1 MRPILYE
8 QNETIFE
15 GNGIG
20 ILYDAISSE
29 VTEVRNAEFELE
41 LKYPIGGEWAS
52 ELTQNRYILVKPN
65 DYDDP
70 HAFRIYEVEKEVE
83 SNQITV
89 KAVTKTD
96 ELSGNIIKPLTIKS
110 ARPEQAWE
118 QIKRVAVDPIS
129 YNFISD
135 IQTSKDT
142 TMDIRNVL
150 NAIAGEEGS
159 FIDTW
164 GGEIKR
170 TNNTIYLYSKRGR
183 DHVTTIRPRKNLKN
197 VKVKSSMAGKFT
209 RILPYV
215 KFTPEGEN
223 AKEEVIYG
231 DIIKSPHYDDYFVKR
246 IVPLDISSEFN
257 QSTTEGEN
265 KKKAPTP
272 EQITSKAQSYFT
284 SKNKDAD
291 KPELQVEVD
300 MLPLQDSTEWDRRI
314 IQALEKIQLCDT
326 VDVYVPKIDC
336 DVTVKVRKIVYDSLT
351 ERIIK
356 IEASSSGSGRASL
369 ADQQKAQWQDL
380 TNKIVNDAIYGEKDG
395 LINTILTSANNKNK
409 NFYGPDEPPRE
420 KVSKGDLWFKSV
432 GNEGDIE
439 MWKFDGENWVLLID
453 TNFDQKVTDK
463 VNDALES
470 TKTTFTESLKS
481 SVDKMIADAE
491 KRWRPDLTPLQN
503 ELDEKLKKIDGD
515 ITTKVSDIRA
525 QLNSEIDKLKPGN
538 PNLLDGSL
546 TMATGTD
553 DDWQVVGGGGGR
565 YYDLLLG
572 ARNFYDDP
580 ISYHNTNNSY
590 SMTHVFNQIGSYTWS
605 FYYKNTSNVDG
616 KIRINDTALIDLRS
630 VAVDGE
636 IVDVSRKD
644 DLYFHLDL
652 PAPAGQEKF
661 VVITYNINIVPTD
674 KSLSI
679 SATDLKENLNLYT
692 YKWKVESGL
701 LATAWEPS
709 AADGDQ
715 KWNSYR
721 QTIDGM
727 LETMRSRIN
736 DTDSKVSLNT
746 VELQRLN
753 TGITAKADR
762 ETVDNL
768 TGEVN
773 NAKAE
778 LSLIPGKISTAVNE
792 YKATVDGELT
802 KVSTA
807 IDQKANEIKIAAQNL
822 EKKVDG
828 NATSTAAELRVI
840 KDSISA
846 KVSQTDLDA
855 VSGKV
860 TAVETSLT
868 TKIDGIKTS
877 VDKVTKDVDGKITTA
892 VSSAITQ
899 SEQGLI
905 SRINSVNENVR
916 NDILQMTR
924 EQIPGIVETA
934 KRYTDTTFSQ
944 VDGKIQTQINN
955 RLVDYART
963 SDIATRVT
971 QEAGKIKTELTS
983 VINQKIPKKYG
994 SRNLLSGTKTE
1005 THFRGNLNNQ
1015 TASQATGSPIA
1026 WDIINGYWFIDKKK
1040 LKELG
1045 YKVGDVLNVQYKCR
1059 TTTSGID
1066 KMRVSCEVYSDT
1078 KYIQWIMGYNRFGLP
1093 SGYNKDNWDVSTS
1106 NEYKTRI
1113 GWFEISEE
1121 TLNNGLQI
1129 KFRIDVEGYTKG
1141 IAVDVDIKDVM
1152 MWDGDLWTDYAPAY
1166 EDIDLDSSEKFQ
1178 EVLQTV
1184 DTYKRTLGTTQNGI
1198 TTSISQLIQ
1207 NSDEIR
1213 TVITNASQST
1223 DNLIVDTDT
1232 FLSAKLSNFNNGVD
1246 GYTTSNRPGNY
1257 GSAEYFYFSKGSYDG
1272 TYSNNSAFVS
1282 LPLVI
1287 DKMEDGDKYT
1297 FYCKYHMDATGVYRG
1312 NKDMNVELQIIDNDG
1327 TPVYNKGLTAQP
1339 GYQYQTYTEDTFD
1352 VVGRHIFD
1360 NVNGYNGRFSFR
1372 IKLTGEGRIGIKE
1385 IMLVRG
1391 GTVGRYKPSGGV
1403 SSTVISQKNDAWAL
1417 SLSGPKDVI
1426 TAINADRSGLR
1437 LKGKSIVLDGDVT
1450 ATGTAFIK
1458 ESWIEDLNASKI
1470 TTGELNAARVK
1481 VINIDA
1487 NNIVSGTMTASH
1499 IRGGILSSI
1508 NGDVKFDLDG
1518 SKIDFFK
1525 NGTIEFYTG
1534 QNAVYRKTKDGIHT
1548 AFIHFAEVTGPRSNG
1563 GGSLYAAMG
1572 VTSSSDGINSSSSG
1586 RFSGIR
1592 CFRASKDWTVKN
1604 PQNNKLGSHERS
1616 IDQIEIYGDEIFITD
1631 TFNIDRG
1638 FYIRPDLMPEGSY
1651 DLYQSIRFLSAAV
1664 DALAKQYAHLRNV
1677 GWNLNNE
1684 DFKNA
1689 MRNEIDAVNSVYP
1702 NKFSLPSF

>member
-1 MRPILYE
+1 LRPILYE
-8 QNETIFE
+8 QNERVFDT
-15 GNGIG
+15 NGMG
-20 ILYDAISSE
+20 ILYDAISAE

-41 LKYPIGGEWAS
+41 LKYPVGGEWAQA
-52 ELTQNRYILVKPN
+52 LTQNRYILVKPN
-65 DYDDP
+65 DYDEP
-70 HAFRIYEVEKEVE
+70 HAFRIYEIEKEAD

-89 KAVTKTD
+89 KGVTKTD
-96 ELSGNIIKPLTIKS
+96 ELSGNVIKPLSIKS
-110 ARPEQAWE
+110 ATPSGAWE
-118 QIKRVAVDPIS
+118 QLKRVAVDPVE

-142 TMDIRNVL
+142 NMDIRNVL

-170 TNNTIYLYSKRGR
+170 TNNTIYLYSKRGK

-215 KFTPEGEN
+215 TFTPEGEN
-223 AKEEVIYG
+223 EAEQVIYG

-246 IVPLDISSEFN
+246 IVPLDLSSEFN
-257 QSTTEGEN
+257 DSSTHKEGEES

-272 EQITSKAQSYFT
+272 AQVTAKAQSYFT

-291 KPELQVEVD
+291 KPDLSVEVE
-300 MLPLQDSTEWDRRI
+300 MIPLQDSTEWDRRI

-336 DVTVKVRKIVYDSLT
+336 DVTVKVRKIVYDALA

-356 IEASSSGSGRASL
+356 IEASSSGTGRASL

-380 TNKIVNDAIYGEKDG
+380 TNKIVNNALYGEKDG
-395 LINTILTSANNKNK
+395 LIHTILTSANNKNK
-409 NFYGPDEPPRE
+409 NFYGPEEPPRD
-420 KVSKGDLWFKSV
+420 KVSKDDLWFKPV
-432 GNEGDIE
+432 GGEGEVE
-439 MWKFDGENWVLLID
+439 MWRFDGENWVLVID
-453 TNFDQKVTDK
+453 ANFGQKVTDK
-463 VNDALES
+463 VNDAIAS
-470 TKTTFTESLKS
+470 AKRDINADVQTHINSA
-481 SVDKMIADAE
+481 IADAE
-491 KRWRPDLTPLQN
+491 KRWRPDFTPIQN
-503 ELDEKLKKIDGD
+503 ELDEKLKKLDGD
-515 ITTKVSDIRA
+515 ITVKVGDIKD
-525 QLNSEIDKLKPGN
+525 QLAAELERIKPGN
-538 PNLLDGSL
+538 PNLLDGTL
-546 TMATGTD
+546 EMN
-553 DDWQVVGGGGGR
+553 GGGGLLWNVVQGGGGMQNGQ
-565 YYDLLLG
+565 LLG
-572 ARNFYDDP
+572 ARNFLVDE
-580 ISYHNTNNSY
+580 ISTSPNSNNFWMPFESKNY
-590 SMTHVFNQIGSYTWS
+590 SIPYTWS
-605 FYYKNTSNVDG
+605 FFVKNTTGMQSKFKVTPFNPATDKVTVDG
-616 KIRINDTALIDLRS
+616 VDL
-630 VAVDGE
+630 
-636 IVDVSRKD
+636 
-644 DLYFHLDL
+644 
-652 PAPAGQEKF
+652 
-661 VVITYNINIVPTD
+661 VPTD
-674 KSLSI
+674 GEAIFELPGGTEKYVTVTYPSI
-679 SATDLKENLNLYT
+679 VGNRQLTIKEIANKDGANIYT
-692 YKWKVESGL
+692 YKWKVEEGTK
-701 LATAWEPS
+701 ATGWVPS
-709 AADGDQ
+709 ANDGDQ
-715 KWNSYR
+715 KWKNYKS
-721 QTIDGM
+721 TVDGDLASM
-727 LETMRSRIN
+727 KRRIT
-736 DTDSKVSLNT
+736 DTDGRVTTNAA
-746 VELQRLN
+746 EIQHLN
-753 TGITAKADR
+753 TGLAAKADQ
-762 ETVDNL
+762 ETVNHLD
-768 TGEVN
+768 GAIES
-773 NAKAE
+773 AKAE
-778 LSLIPGKISTAVNE
+778 LNLVPNKISTAISQ
-792 YKATVDGELT
+792 YKSTVDGQIS
-802 KVSTA
+802 KVSTS

-828 NATSTAAELRVI
+828 NAASTSAELRVI

-846 KVSQTDLDA
+846 KVSRTDLDT

-860 TAVETSLT
+860 TAVETNLSAR
-868 TKIDGIKTS
+868 IDGIQTS
-877 VDKVTKDVDGKITTA
+877 VDKATRDVDGKITSA

-899 SEQGLI
+899 SEKEIGL
-905 SRINSVNENVR
+905 RITATEAKI
-916 NDILQMTR
+916 ILDELPKRAR
-924 EQIPGIVETA
+924 EAEA
-934 KRYTDTTFSQ
+934 YTDTKFNL

-983 VINQKIPKKYG
+983 VIDQKIPKKYG
-994 SRNLLSGTKTE
+994 SRNFLAGTKSE
-1005 THFRGNLNNQ
+1005 IHFNGPIKNAQGNN
-1015 TASQATGSPIA
+1015 A
-1026 WDIINGYWFIDKKK
+1026 WYVLGGYWFIDKKT
-1040 LKELG
+1040 LKERG
-1045 YKVGDVLNVQYKCR
+1045 YKVGDRMNIQFKTR
-1059 TTTSGID
+1059 TTTPGITS
-1066 KMRVSCEVYSDT
+1066 MRVSPEVYSGT
-1078 KYIQWIMGYNRFGLP
+1078 TYLQWINGNNTFGLP
-1093 SGYNKDNWDVSTS
+1093 REYNKDEWDVSTS
-1106 NEYKTRI
+1106 DTYKTKI
-1113 GWFEISEE
+1113 GWFNISENS
-1121 TLNNGLQI
+1121 LNNGMQI
-1129 KFRIDVEGYTKG
+1129 RFRIDVGNKAAGTNLA
-1141 IAVDVDIKDVM
+1141 IDIKDAM

-1232 FLSAKLSNFNNGVD
+1232 FLSAKLSNFTNGVD
-1246 GYTTSNRPGNY
+1246 GYTTSTRPGNY

-1312 NKDMNVELQIIDNDG
+1312 NKDMNVELQIIDNNG
-1327 TPVYNKGLTAQP
+1327 TPVYTKGLTAQP
-1339 GYQYQTYTEDTFD
+1339 GYQYQTYTKDTFD
-1352 VVGRHIFD
+1352 VVGQHIFD

-1450 ATGTAFIK
+1450 ATGRAFIK

-1470 TTGELNAARVK
+1470 TTGILNAWQVK
-1481 VINIDA
+1481 VINLDA
-1487 NNIVSGTMTASH
+1487 SNIVTGTMAARH
-1499 IRGGILSSI
+1499 IKGGILSSI

-1518 SKIDFFK
+1518 SSLKFF
-1525 NGTIEFYTG
+1525 NGGSIQFHTG
-1534 QNAVYRKTKDGIHT
+1534 ENAIWRQTPDGIHT
-1548 AFIHFAEVTGPRSNG
+1548 AFIHFNEVGGPRSQG
-1563 GGSLYAAMG
+1563 GGSLYAGFG
-1572 VTSSSDGINSSSSG
+1572 VTSSSDGINSTSSG

-1592 CFRASKDWTVKN
+1592 CFRASRDWNVRN

-1616 IDQIEIYGDEIFITD
+1616 IDRIEIYGDEIWMTD

-1638 FYIRPDLMPEGSY
+1638 FYMRTDTMPEGSF
-1651 DLYQSIRFLSAAV
+1651 DLWKTIKYLTGAVWHLS
-1664 DALAKQYAHLRNV
+1664 QQFTHLRNIN
-1677 GWNLNNE
+1677 WEPKNK
-1684 DFKNA
+1684 DFQNA
-1689 MRNEIDAVNSVYP
+1689 MKRELNAINSVYP
-1702 NKFSLPSF
+1702 EKFTVPVF